1 MPSSKVSRRD
11 FSRHIGRSLAFA
23 LASARVGSLENSQR
37 PQPAPENAIH
47 LNYNE
52 SPYGP
57 SPKAME
63 ALSSCGSIAPR
74 YPDAAHQKMTE
85 QIAQFHG
92 VGADAILLGCGS
104 TEILQIADYVFL
116 APGKNIV
123 AAEPTFEAVLE
134 YAGVTRSPAIKIPS
148 TSDHRHDL
156 PRMAA
161 ACTSKTGIVYVCNP
175 NNPTGT
181 IVTKSELEAFISQV
195 PKTTL
200 ILLDEAYFHFADD
213 PRYASASQWI
223 PAYPNL
229 LVSRTFSKIYGL
241 AGMRLGYAVGSKET
255 IARMR
260 KEALQINANAAVLA
274 AARASFSDQDYI
286 AECRTKVLASR
297 NWLCEELAKD
307 GRTFV
312 PSQANFVMI
321 EMGQDI
327 RPIIDQFLARKIL
340 VGRQFP
346 AMPTFLRV
354 SIGTQDEMES
364 FMAALREIAPAH
376 SGKTA

>member
-1 MPSSKVSRRD
+1 
-11 FSRHIGRSLAFA
+11 
-23 LASARVGSLENSQR
+23 
-37 PQPAPENAIH
+37 
-47 LNYNE
+47 
-52 SPYGP
+52 
-57 SPKAME
+57 
-63 ALSSCGSIAPR
+63 
-74 YPDAAHQKMTE
+74 
-85 QIAQFHG
+85 
-92 VGADAILLGCGS
+92 
-104 TEILQIADYVFL
+104 
-116 APGKNIV
+116 
-123 AAEPTFEAVLE
+123 
-134 YAGVTRSPAIKIPS
+134 
-148 TSDHRHDL
+148 
-156 PRMAA
+156 
-161 ACTSKTGIVYVCNP
+161 
-175 NNPTGT
+175 
-181 IVTKSELEAFISQV
+181 
-195 PKTTL
+195 
-200 ILLDEAYFHFADD
+200 
-213 PRYASASQWI
+213 
-223 PAYPNL
+223 
-229 LVSRTFSKIYGL
+229 
-241 AGMRLGYAVGSKET
+241 MRLGYAVGSKET

-321 EMGQDI
+321 EMRQDI